1 MELVRWDQVEGVN
14 RIQSR
19 INELFEDTF
28 GRPRAQQSAAAGV
41 WYPPV
46 DILES
51 KDSYLIRAELPGMR
65 KEDLKTEVNEG
76 ILTLSGE
83 RKFEE
88 PASGVEYHRVE
99 RVTGKFSRSFHLP
112 QTVKHDGIKATYRDG
127 ILEVQVPKAD
137 EAKPKSTYLSVED
150 WLKTSCRD
158 LRNSP
163 RRFGRKNA
171 CGAILDLGYRVGG
184 KSRARKSAISICLE
198 TVVTRERRPDLRICY
213 AWRLRRRERIRTAQD
228 VERALAASPIPR
240 VAR

>member
-1 MELVRWDQVEGVN
+1 MELVRWEQVEGVN

-28 GRPRAQQSAAAGV
+28 ARTRAQQSAAAGV

-65 KEDLKTEVNEG
+65 NEDLKTEVNEG

-83 RKFEE
+83 RKLEE
-88 PASGVEYHRVE
+88 PATGVEYHRVE
-99 RVTGKFSRSFHLP
+99 RVTGKFSRSFYVP

-137 EAKPKSTYLSVED
+137 EAKPRQIAISLNWCIAEPSE
-150 WLKTSCRD
+150 
-158 LRNSP
+158 RNSGGKP
-163 RRFGRKNA
+163 SASSLFSRSHPVYLNGNP
-171 CGAILDLGYRVGG
+171 CMILTTLQVSIGKGTMIAQQRVGINL
-184 KSRARKSAISICLE
+184 K
-198 TVVTRERRPDLRICY
+198 P
-213 AWRLRRRERIRTAQD
+213 
-228 VERALAASPIPR
+228 
-240 VAR
+240 